1 MSFPF
6 CEEHSLIYRTKDS
19 KIENLAELQGIPL
32 VLRINV
38 GKIQKGTE
46 NKLYTSIDDLG
57 TNSSLQ
63 DLSRTT
69 DETLQSSNLE
79 RKLNQ

>member
-38 GKIQKGTE
+38 GKIKTGTK

>member
-1 MSFPF
+1 MSFPL
-6 CEEHSLIYRTKDS
+6 CEQHSLIYRTKDS

-38 GKIQKGTE
+38 GKIKTGTK